1 MDQDSLETSWS
12 KAPLTTSLHM
22 ATGLLLAGQKAIAD
36 LPIDDYKKAKAQS
49 YIYLGC
55 FKV

>member
-1 MDQDSLETSWS
+1 
-12 KAPLTTSLHM
+12 M

-36 LPIDDYKKAKAQS
+36 LPIDDDKKAKAQS